1 MTARSLSLLPI
12 LALLCGGAVVV
23 GMPTLRPHR
32 PAAPAPA
39 ALAHIDEDPTE
50 FPPHAHRAA
59 AAAAATTA
67 RPTIRR
73 GRADPI
79 RVRARIEA
87 DVALLDARFAAEP
100 LDATWARREEHALDA
115 FFATDALRA
124 QGLPVPAGLQ
134 TACHSATCKVSARF
148 ADPIEAEAI
157 TRRLAVHLSARLPY
171 GATLPR
177 TQDDGSVQ
185 VDAWYSTQRIV
196 L

>member
-23 GMPTLRPHR
+23 GMPALRPHR
-32 PAAPAPA
+32 PAAPALA

-59 AAAAATTA
+59 SGEDATRTH
-67 RPTIRR
+67 PVDRR
-73 GRADPI
+73 GRADPL
-79 RVRARIEA
+79 RTRARIEA
-87 DVALLDARFAAEP
+87 EVALLDARFAAEP
-100 LDATWARREEHALDA
+100 LDATWARREERTLDT
-115 FFATDALRA
+115 FFAADTLRA
-124 QGLPVPAGLQ
+124 QGLPMPAGLQ
-134 TACHSATCKVSARF
+134 TACHSSTCKISARF
-148 ADPIEAEAI
+148 ADPVEAEAI

-185 VDAWYSTQRIV
+185 VDAWYSTQRIAM
-196 L
+196 